1 MKSYMIIGAGILGAS
16 AAYHLAK
23 AGADVTVIDRKHPGR
38 RLTPRRGSFARGC
51 RSGAIRHG
59 MRSQKAAPVIMND

>member
-23 AGADVTVIDRKHPGR
+23 AGADVTVFDRKHRGR
-38 RLTPRRGSFARGC
+38 RLTPRQGSSARGC
-51 RSGAIRHG
+51 RSAAIRHG
-59 MRSQKAAPVIMND
+59 MRSQKAEPAIITN